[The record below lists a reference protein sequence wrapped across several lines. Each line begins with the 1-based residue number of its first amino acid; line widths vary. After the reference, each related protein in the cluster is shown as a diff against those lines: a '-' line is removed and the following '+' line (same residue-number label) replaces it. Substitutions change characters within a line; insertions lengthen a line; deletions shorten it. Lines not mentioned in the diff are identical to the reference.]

1 MSSESAACSRPN
13 APDLSQEK
21 VLLTV
26 RSSQHSVWLELVQ
39 PVWFSAWGLLPG
51 IVFMGLSALTWF
63 PRFVSWV
70 RGDIVVLLFIQV
82 LAGVIS
88 QLSISLPFGAY
99 ALHRRSS
106 TSLLSLLLQL
116 LGISTVFVP
125 AAYLQ
130 ENPWLKMFGFVS
142 LLATVGVLSFVVVE
156 TFVRC
161 SRQSY
166 SLTTDYLWVSGWG
179 MFGRSHKRVPICRVK
194 RVVTRQSK
202 LQYPFGI
209 GDVIVTVES
218 QRRRRAIFL
227 FDLENYHE
235 FGQAIRQVAEEDRF
249 ERQNLPAS

>member
-1 MSSESAACSRPN
+1 MSRGSSTHRWQSG
-13 APDLSQEK
+13 PDLAQEK

-26 RSSQHSVWLELVQ
+26 RSSPHSVWLELVQ
-39 PVWFSAWGLLPG
+39 PIWFYMWGLLPG
-51 IVFMGLSALTWF
+51 IVFMGLSVLTWF

-88 QLSISLPFGAY
+88 QLGISLPFGAY

-106 TSLLSLLLQL
+106 MSLLSLLLQL
-116 LGISTVFVP
+116 LGISTVFIPV
-125 AAYLQ
+125 AHLQ
-130 ENPWLKMFGFVS
+130 ENTWLKMFGFVS

-166 SLTTDYLWVSGWG
+166 SLTTDHLLISGWG
-179 MFGRSHKRVPICRVK
+179 MFGRSRKKVPTCRIK

-202 LQYPFGI
+202 WQHPFGI

-218 QRRRRAIFL
+218 RRRRRAIFM
-227 FDLENYHE
+227 FDLVNYCE
-235 FGQAIRQVAEEDRF
+235 FGQAIQQAVKEGRF
-249 ERQNLPAS
+249 ERRNPPAP

>member
-1 MSSESAACSRPN
+1 MSSESSTRRWRN
-13 APDLSQEK
+13 VPDLTQEK

-26 RSSQHSVWLELVQ
+26 RSSQHSLWLELVQ

-51 IVFMGLSALTWF
+51 IVFVGLSALTWF

-116 LGISTVFVP
+116 LAISSFFIP
-125 AAYLQ
+125 AANLQ
-130 ENPWLKMFGFVS
+130 ENPLLKMFGFVS

-166 SLTTDYLWVSGWG
+166 SLTTGHLLVSGWG
-179 MFGRSHKRVPICRVK
+179 MFGRSHKRVPICRIK

-202 LQYPFGI
+202 LQHPFGI
-209 GDVIVTVES
+209 GNVIVTVES
-218 QRRRRAIFL
+218 RRRRRAIYL
-227 FDLENYHE
+227 FDLVNYRE
-235 FGQAIRQVAEEDRF
+235 FGQAIQEAIEEARF
-249 ERQNLPAS
+249 EQRESSAP